1 MTDINHD
8 NTVYP
13 SSSFSGSPYL
23 YGQVYTPSPDTRLTQ
38 IKDLAVPQLVRRTN
52 GRYTIRFRF
61 KGATSPFLS
70 VSTRSTDR
78 RTATMRQREL
88 AATAK
93 AFMLDRQEVSLQEL
107 TTHLKSMAEQFLTD
121 ETNDYWNGLEVATLV
136 DEKSNLKE
144 LAATQAL
151 SLDQQ
156 KGIRLALEVL
166 TAAQQ
171 RVDTGD
177 TSGLIKLTDGGG
189 DDNNHTDESTIG
201 DSTAILNNEQGDRPA
216 VFTQVTAPCSHS
228 ERPAVESQPEVI
240 HFRPLESSRLDVNLT
255 SRRFKSL
262 ILQPSVV
269 FQELV
274 TSLLAEKVQIL
285 KSSSYKDLSSSL
297 NTVSRFLPEDMDLM
311 SRSGWLAVRDAMLA
325 SEVRPSTINK
335 LLTKAKMCLD
345 YGLMNGQLEGRNPIE
360 RMKLTKDIDS
370 KRRAFTDEELER
382 LLVRV
387 EAEYQFTRH
396 TAHTTSEAR
405 RWASLVSVITGA
417 RAAEV
422 CHLTKRDIVTLDNGL
437 VCIDI
442 NEDGEGK
449 SVKNKHSV
457 RLVPLTDGAYGFD
470 LASFLEWVYM
480 QPEDEGPLF
489 GMTPSAYSSWFNSRV
504 ITEALPD
511 AENVSLHSLRHWL
524 ATRMKERGVNLVD
537 AQGILGH
544 SSQSITYDLY
554 GKGHAV
560 GRLAEVLKTALL

>member
-23 YGQVYTPSPDTRLTQ
+23 YQQVYTSSPDTRLTQ
-38 IKDLAVPQLVRRTN
+38 TTPCSHSQINLLSVAKPQLVRRAN
-52 GRYTIRFRF
+52 GRYTIRFRL
-61 KGATSPFLS
+61 KGQTTPFLS

-78 RTATMRQREL
+78 RVATMRQREL

-93 AFMLDRQEVSLQEL
+93 AFMLDRPEVSLQEL
-107 TTHLKSMAEQFLTD
+107 TEHLRSMAEQFLTD
-121 ETNDYWNGLEVATLV
+121 ASDDYWNGLEVATLV

-177 TSGLIKLTDGGG
+177 TSGLIKLIDAGLLT
-189 DDNNHTDESTIG
+189 DNNLTDDSTIC
-201 DSTAILNNEQGDRPA
+201 DSMAILKNEQGGRPA
-216 VFTQVTAPCSHS
+216 VFTQ
-228 ERPAVESQPEVI
+228 ER
-240 HFRPLESSRLDVNLT
+240 
-255 SRRFKSL
+255 
-262 ILQPSVV
+262 QPSVV
-269 FQELV
+269 FSSLV
-274 TSLLAEKVQIL
+274 SSLLAEKVQTL

-311 SRSGWLAVRDAMLA
+311 SRSEWLAVRDAMLA

-360 RMKLTKDIDS
+360 RMKLTKDTDS

-405 RWASLVSVITGA
+405 RWASLVSVVTGA
-417 RAAEV
+417 RSAEV
-422 CHLTKRDIVTLDNGL
+422 CHLTKRDVVTLDNGL

-442 NEDGEGK
+442 NEDGDGK

-470 LASFLEWVYM
+470 LKSFLEWVDM
-480 QPEDEGPLF
+480 QPDEGPLF

-504 ITEALPD
+504 LTEALPD

-560 GRLAEVLKTALL
+560 QRLADALAVTFG

>member
-8 NTVYP
+8 NTVYS

-23 YGQVYTPSPDTRLTQ
+23 YQQVYTSSPDTRLTQ
-38 IKDLAVPQLVRRTN
+38 INLLGVAKPQLVRRAN
-52 GRYTIRFRF
+52 GRYTIRFRL
-61 KGATSPFLS
+61 KGQTTPFLS
-70 VSTRSTDR
+70 VSTRSTHR
-78 RTATMRQREL
+78 RVAKMRQREL

-93 AFMLDRQEVSLQEL
+93 AFMLDRPEVSLQEL
-107 TTHLKSMAEQFLTD
+107 TDHLRCMAEQFLTD
-121 ETNDYWNGLEVATLV
+121 ASDDYWNGLEVATLV

-177 TSGLIKLTDGGG
+177 TSGLIDIVMNNPTDY
-189 DDNNHTDESTIG
+189 STIC
-201 DSTAILNNEQGDRPA
+201 DSMAILSNEQGVSPE
-216 VFTQVTAPCSHS
+216 VFTQ
-228 ERPAVESQPEVI
+228 ERQPEVAI
-240 HFRPLESSRLDVNLT
+240 CSFS
-255 SRRFKSL
+255 
-262 ILQPSVV
+262 
-269 FQELV
+269 ELV
-274 TSLLAEKVQIL
+274 SSLLAEKVQTL

-311 SRSGWLAVRDAMLA
+311 SRSEWLAVRDAMLA

-405 RWASLVSVITGA
+405 RWATLVSVVTGA
-417 RAAEV
+417 RSAEV

-442 NEDGEGK
+442 NEDGDGK

-470 LASFLEWVYM
+470 LTSFLSWVDA
-480 QPEDEGPLF
+480 QPDDGPLF
-489 GMTPSAYSSWFNSRV
+489 GMTPSAYSNWFNSRV
-504 ITEALPD
+504 LTEALPD
-511 AENVSLHSLRHWL
+511 ADNVSLHSLRHWL

-560 GRLAEVLKTALL
+560 GRLADALAVALSTP

>member
-23 YGQVYTPSPDTRLTQ
+23 YQQVYTSSPDTRLTQ
-38 IKDLAVPQLVRRTN
+38 INLLGVACSLLAKPQLVRRAN
-52 GRYTIRFRF
+52 GRYTIRFRL
-61 KGATSPFLS
+61 KGQTIPFLS

-78 RTATMRQREL
+78 RVATMRQREL

-93 AFMLDRQEVSLQEL
+93 SFMLDRPDVSLQEL
-107 TTHLKSMAEQFLTD
+107 TEHLRSMAEQFLTD
-121 ETNDYWNGLEVATLV
+121 ASDDYWNGLEVATLV

-177 TSGLIKLTDGGG
+177 TSGLIKLIDGGVSQLT
-189 DDNNHTDESTIG
+189 DDNNHTDYSTIG
-201 DSTAILNNEQGDRPA
+201 DSTSILKNEQGDRPA
-216 VFTQVTAPCSHS
+216 VFTQEPQS
-228 ERPAVESQPEVI
+228 
-240 HFRPLESSRLDVNLT
+240 
-255 SRRFKSL
+255 
-262 ILQPSVV
+262 SVV
-269 FQELV
+269 FSSLV
-274 TSLLAEKVQIL
+274 SSLLAEKVQTL
-285 KSSSYKDLSSSL
+285 KTSSYKDLSSSL

-311 SRSGWLAVRDAMLA
+311 SRSGWLAVRDSMLA

-405 RWASLVSVITGA
+405 RWATLVSVVTGA
-417 RAAEV
+417 RSAEV

-442 NEDGEGK
+442 NEDGDGK

-457 RLVPLTDGAYGFD
+457 RLVPLTDGACGLD
-470 LASFLEWVYM
+470 LKSFLEWVDM
-480 QPEDEGPLF
+480 QPDEGPLF

-504 ITEALPD
+504 LTEALGD
-511 AENVSLHSLRHWL
+511 ATDVSLHSLRHWL
-524 ATRMKERGVNLVD
+524 ATRMKERGANLVD

>member
-23 YGQVYTPSPDTRLTQ
+23 YQQVCTSSPDTRLTQ
-38 IKDLAVPQLVRRTN
+38 INLLGVACSLLAKPQLVRRAN
-52 GRYTIRFRF
+52 GRYTIRFRL
-61 KGATSPFLS
+61 KGQTTPFLS

-78 RTATMRQREL
+78 RVATMRQREL

-93 AFMLDRQEVSLQEL
+93 AFMLDRPEVSLQEL
-107 TTHLKSMAEQFLTD
+107 TEHLRSMAEQFLTD
-121 ETNDYWNGLEVATLV
+121 ASDDYWNGLEVATLV

-177 TSGLIKLTDGGG
+177 TSGLIKLI
-189 DDNNHTDESTIG
+189 DDNNHTDYSTIG
-201 DSTAILNNEQGDRPA
+201 DSTSILNNEQGDRPA
-216 VFTQVTAPCSHS
+216 VFTQ
-228 ERPAVESQPEVI
+228 ERQS
-240 HFRPLESSRLDVNLT
+240 
-255 SRRFKSL
+255 
-262 ILQPSVV
+262 SVV
-269 FQELV
+269 FSSLV
-274 TSLLAEKVQIL
+274 SSLLAEKVQTL
-285 KSSSYKDLSSSL
+285 KTSSYKDLSSSL

-311 SRSGWLAVRDAMLA
+311 SRSGWLAVRDSMLA

-387 EAEYQFTRH
+387 ESEYQFTRH

-405 RWASLVSVITGA
+405 RWASLVSVVTGA
-417 RAAEV
+417 RSAEV

-437 VCIDI
+437 TCIDI
-442 NEDGEGK
+442 NEDGDGK

-457 RLVPLTDGAYGFD
+457 RLVPLTDGACGFD
-470 LASFLEWVYM
+470 LKSFLEWVDT
-480 QPEDEGPLF
+480 QPDEGPLF

-504 ITEALPD
+504 LTEALPD

-560 GRLAEVLKTALL
+560 GRLSVVLKTALL

>member
-1 MTDINHD
+1 
-8 NTVYP
+8 
-13 SSSFSGSPYL
+13 
-23 YGQVYTPSPDTRLTQ
+23 
-38 IKDLAVPQLVRRTN
+38 
-52 GRYTIRFRF
+52 
-61 KGATSPFLS
+61 
-70 VSTRSTDR
+70 
-78 RTATMRQREL
+78 MRQREL

-93 AFMLDRQEVSLQEL
+93 AFMLDRPEVSLQEL
-107 TTHLKSMAEQFLTD
+107 TEHLRSMAEQFLTD
-121 ETNDYWNGLEVATLV
+121 ASDDYWNGVDVATLV

-177 TSGLIKLTDGGG
+177 TSGLIKLTDGGVSQLT
-189 DDNNHTDESTIG
+189 DNNHTDYSTIG
-201 DSTAILNNEQGDRPA
+201 DSTSILKNEQGDRPA
-216 VFTQVTAPCSHS
+216 VFTQ
-228 ERPAVESQPEVI
+228 ERQS
-240 HFRPLESSRLDVNLT
+240 
-255 SRRFKSL
+255 
-262 ILQPSVV
+262 SVV
-269 FQELV
+269 FSSLAS
-274 TSLLAEKVQIL
+274 SLLAEKVQTL
-285 KSSSYKDLSSSL
+285 KTSSYKDLSSSL

-311 SRSGWLAVRDAMLA
+311 SRSEWLAVRDAMLA

-345 YGLMNGQLEGRNPIE
+345 YALMNGQLEGRNPIE
-360 RMKLTKDIDS
+360 RMKLVKYVDS
-370 KRRAFTDEELER
+370 RRRAFTDEELER

-387 EAEYQFTRH
+387 ESEYQFTRH

-405 RWASLVSVITGA
+405 RWASLVSVVTGA
-417 RAAEV
+417 RSAEV

-442 NEDGEGK
+442 NEDGDGK

-470 LASFLEWVYM
+470 LTSFLSWVDM
-480 QPEDEGPLF
+480 QPDEGPLF

-504 ITEALPD
+504 LTEALGD

>member
-1 MTDINHD
+1 
-8 NTVYP
+8 
-13 SSSFSGSPYL
+13 
-23 YGQVYTPSPDTRLTQ
+23 
-38 IKDLAVPQLVRRTN
+38 
-52 GRYTIRFRF
+52 
-61 KGATSPFLS
+61 
-70 VSTRSTDR
+70 
-78 RTATMRQREL
+78 MRQREL

-93 AFMLDRQEVSLQEL
+93 AFMLDRPEVSLQEL
-107 TTHLKSMAEQFLTD
+107 TEHLRSMAEQFLTD
-121 ETNDYWNGLEVATLV
+121 ASDDYWNGLEVATLV

-177 TSGLIKLTDGGG
+177 TSGLIDIVMNNPTDY
-189 DDNNHTDESTIG
+189 STIC
-201 DSTAILNNEQGDRPA
+201 DSMAILSNEQGVSTE
-216 VFTQVTAPCSHS
+216 VFTQ
-228 ERPAVESQPEVI
+228 ERQPEVAI
-240 HFRPLESSRLDVNLT
+240 CSFS
-255 SRRFKSL
+255 
-262 ILQPSVV
+262 
-269 FQELV
+269 ELV
-274 TSLLAEKVQIL
+274 SSLLAEKVQTL

-311 SRSGWLAVRDAMLA
+311 SRSGWLAVRDSMLA

-345 YGLMNGQLEGRNPIE
+345 YGLVNGQLEGRNPIE

-387 EAEYQFTRH
+387 ESEYQFTRH

-405 RWASLVSVITGA
+405 RWASLVSVVTGA
-417 RAAEV
+417 RSAEV

-442 NEDGEGK
+442 NEDGDGK

-457 RLVPLTDGAYGFD
+457 RLVPLTDGVCGFS
-470 LASFLEWVYM
+470 LKSFLKWVDT
-480 QPEDEGPLF
+480 QPADGPLF

-504 ITEALPD
+504 LTEALGD

>member
-1 MTDINHD
+1 
-8 NTVYP
+8 
-13 SSSFSGSPYL
+13 
-23 YGQVYTPSPDTRLTQ
+23 
-38 IKDLAVPQLVRRTN
+38 
-52 GRYTIRFRF
+52 
-61 KGATSPFLS
+61 
-70 VSTRSTDR
+70 
-78 RTATMRQREL
+78 MRQREL

-93 AFMLDRQEVSLQEL
+93 AFMLDRPEVSLQEL
-107 TTHLKSMAEQFLTD
+107 TEHLRSMAEQFLTD
-121 ETNDYWNGLEVATLV
+121 ASDDYWNGLEVATLV

-171 RVDTGD
+171 RIDTGD
-177 TSGLIKLTDGGG
+177 TSGLIKLIDGGVSQLT
-189 DDNNHTDESTIG
+189 DDNNHTDYSTIG
-201 DSTAILNNEQGDRPA
+201 DSTSILKNEQGDRPA
-216 VFTQVTAPCSHS
+216 VFTQ
-228 ERPAVESQPEVI
+228 ERQPEVTI
-240 HFRPLESSRLDVNLT
+240 AD
-255 SRRFKSL
+255 
-262 ILQPSVV
+262 QPAICS
-269 FQELV
+269 FSELV
-274 TSLLAEKVQIL
+274 SSLLAEKAQTL

-311 SRSGWLAVRDAMLA
+311 SRSEWLAVRDSMLA
-325 SEVRPSTINK
+325 AEVRPSTINK

-405 RWASLVSVITGA
+405 RWASLVSVVTGA
-417 RAAEV
+417 RSAEV

-442 NEDGEGK
+442 NEDGDGK

-457 RLVPLTDGAYGFD
+457 RLVPLTDGVCGFS
-470 LASFLEWVYM
+470 LKSFLKWVDT
-480 QPEDEGPLF
+480 QPADGPLF

-504 ITEALPD
+504 LTEALGD

-560 GRLAEVLKTALL
+560 QRLAEVLEVVLV

>member
-8 NTVYP
+8 NTVCP
-13 SSSFSGSPYL
+13 SSYFSGSPYL
-23 YGQVYTPSPDTRLTQ
+23 YEQVYTPSPDTRLTQ
-38 IKDLAVPQLVRRTN
+38 INDLAVPQIVRRAN
-52 GRYTIRFRF
+52 GRYTIRLRL
-61 KGATSPFLS
+61 KGDTKPFLS

-78 RTATMRQREL
+78 RVAVMRQREL

-93 AFMLDRQEVSLQEL
+93 AFMLDKPEVSLQAL
-107 TTHLKSMAEQFLTD
+107 TAHLRVMAEQFLTD
-121 ETNDYWNGLEVATLV
+121 ASDDYWNGVDVATLV
-136 DEKSNLKE
+136 DEKSNLRE

-177 TSGLIKLTDGGG
+177 TSGLIKLVSGGVSQLT
-189 DDNNHTDESTIG
+189 DDNPTDYSTIG
-201 DSTAILNNEQGDRPA
+201 DSTAILSNEQGVSPE
-216 VFTQVTAPCSHS
+216 VFTQ
-228 ERPAVESQPEVI
+228 ERQPEVDI
-240 HFRPLESSRLDVNLT
+240 CSFS
-255 SRRFKSL
+255 
-262 ILQPSVV
+262 
-269 FQELV
+269 ELV
-274 TSLLAEKVQIL
+274 SSLLAEKVQTL
-285 KSSSYKDLSSSL
+285 KASSYKDLSSSL
-297 NTVSRFLPEDMDLM
+297 NTVSRFLTSGMDLM
-311 SRSGWLAVRDAMLA
+311 SRSEWLAVRDAMLSA
-325 SEVRPSTINK
+325 EVRPSTINK

-360 RMKLTKDIDS
+360 RMKLTKDVDS

-405 RWASLVSVITGA
+405 RWATLVSVVTGA
-417 RAAEV
+417 RSAEV
-422 CHLTKRDIVTLDNGL
+422 CHLIKRDIVTIDKM

-442 NEDGEGK
+442 NEDGDGK

-470 LASFLEWVYM
+470 LTSFLSWVDA
-480 QPEDEGPLF
+480 QPDDGPLF

-504 ITEALPD
+504 LTEALPD
-511 AENVSLHSLRHWL
+511 ADNVSLHSLRHWL

-544 SSQSITYDLY
+544 SSQSITLRLVRE
-554 GKGHAV
+554 GTR
-560 GRLAEVLKTALL
+560 GRTSG

>member
-1 MTDINHD
+1 
-8 NTVYP
+8 
-13 SSSFSGSPYL
+13 
-23 YGQVYTPSPDTRLTQ
+23 
-38 IKDLAVPQLVRRTN
+38 
-52 GRYTIRFRF
+52 
-61 KGATSPFLS
+61 
-70 VSTRSTDR
+70 
-78 RTATMRQREL
+78 MRQREL

-93 AFMLDRQEVSLQEL
+93 VFLLDRQEVSLQEL
-107 TTHLKSMAEQFLTD
+107 TAHLKSMAEQFLTD
-121 ETNDYWNGLEVATLV
+121 ASDDYWNGLEVATLV

-177 TSGLIKLTDGGG
+177 ASGLIKLIDGGT
-189 DDNNHTDESTIG
+189 DDNNLTDDSTIG
-201 DSTAILNNEQGDRPA
+201 DSTSILKNEQGDRPA

-228 ERPAVESQPEVI
+228 ER
-240 HFRPLESSRLDVNLT
+240 
-255 SRRFKSL
+255 
-262 ILQPSVV
+262 QPSVV
-269 FQELV
+269 FSSLV
-274 TSLLAEKVQIL
+274 SSLLAEKVQNL

-297 NTVSRFLPEDMDLM
+297 NTVSRFLPEDMDMM
-311 SRSGWLAVRDAMLA
+311 SRSEWLAVRDAMLA
-325 SEVRPSTINK
+325 AEVRPSTINK

-382 LLVRV
+382 LLIRV

-396 TAHTTSEAR
+396 TAHTSSEAR

-437 VCIDI
+437 TCIDI
-442 NEDGEGK
+442 NEDGDGK

-457 RLVPLTDGAYGFD
+457 RLVPLTDGACGFD
-470 LASFLEWVYM
+470 LKSFLEWVYM
-480 QPEDEGPLF
+480 QPDEGPLF

-504 ITEALPD
+504 LTEALPD

>member
-23 YGQVYTPSPDTRLTQ
+23 YQQVYTSSPDTRLTQ
-38 IKDLAVPQLVRRTN
+38 INLLSVAKPQLVRRAN
-52 GRYTIRFRF
+52 GRYTIRFRL
-61 KGATSPFLS
+61 KGQTTPFLS

-78 RTATMRQREL
+78 RVATMRQREL

-93 AFMLDRQEVSLQEL
+93 AFMLDRPEVSLQEL
-107 TTHLKSMAEQFLTD
+107 TEHLRSMAEQFLTD
-121 ETNDYWNGLEVATLV
+121 ASDDYWNGLEVATLV

-177 TSGLIKLTDGGG
+177 TSGLIKLI
-189 DDNNHTDESTIG
+189 DDNNLTNDSTIG
-201 DSTAILNNEQGDRPA
+201 DSTSILNNEQGDRPA
-216 VFTQVTAPCSHS
+216 VFTQ
-228 ERPAVESQPEVI
+228 ERQS
-240 HFRPLESSRLDVNLT
+240 
-255 SRRFKSL
+255 
-262 ILQPSVV
+262 SVV
-269 FQELV
+269 FSSLV
-274 TSLLAEKVQIL
+274 SSLLAEKVQTL
-285 KSSSYKDLSSSL
+285 KTSSYKDLSSSL

-311 SRSGWLAVRDAMLA
+311 SRSGWLAVRDSMLA

-387 EAEYQFTRH
+387 ESEYQFTRH

-405 RWASLVSVITGA
+405 RWASLVSVVTGA
-417 RAAEV
+417 RSAEV

-442 NEDGEGK
+442 NEDGDGK

-470 LASFLEWVYM
+470 LTSFLSWVDM
-480 QPEDEGPLF
+480 QPDEGPLF

-504 ITEALPD
+504 LTEALGD
-511 AENVSLHSLRHWL
+511 SQDVSLHSLRHWL

-560 GRLAEVLKTALL
+560 GRLADVLKTALL

>member
-1 MTDINHD
+1 MTDINYD

-23 YGQVYTPSPDTRLTQ
+23 YQQVYTPSPDTRLTQ
-38 IKDLAVPQLVRRTN
+38 INLLGVAKPQLVRRAN
-52 GRYTIRFRF
+52 GRYTIRFRL
-61 KGATSPFLS
+61 KGQTTPFLS

-78 RTATMRQREL
+78 RVATMRQREL

-93 AFMLDRQEVSLQEL
+93 AFMLDRPEVSLQEL
-107 TTHLKSMAEQFLTD
+107 TEHLRSMAEQFLTD
-121 ETNDYWNGLEVATLV
+121 ASDDYWNGLEVATLV

-177 TSGLIKLTDGGG
+177 TSGLIKLIDGGVSQLT
-189 DDNNHTDESTIG
+189 DDNNHTDYSTIG
-201 DSTAILNNEQGDRPA
+201 DSTSILKNEQGDRPA
-216 VFTQVTAPCSHS
+216 VFTQ
-228 ERPAVESQPEVI
+228 ER
-240 HFRPLESSRLDVNLT
+240 
-255 SRRFKSL
+255 
-262 ILQPSVV
+262 QPSVV
-269 FQELV
+269 FSSLV
-274 TSLLAEKVQIL
+274 SSLLAEKVQTL

-311 SRSGWLAVRDAMLA
+311 SRSEWLAVRDAMLA
-325 SEVRPSTINK
+325 AEVRPSTINK

-387 EAEYQFTRH
+387 ESEYQFTRH

-405 RWASLVSVITGA
+405 RWASLVSVVTGA
-417 RAAEV
+417 RSAEV

-442 NEDGEGK
+442 NEDGDGK

-457 RLVPLTDGAYGFD
+457 RLVPLTDGVCGFS
-470 LASFLEWVYM
+470 LKSFLKWVDT
-480 QPEDEGPLF
+480 QPADGPLF

-504 ITEALPD
+504 LTEALGD

>member
-23 YGQVYTPSPDTRLTQ
+23 YGQVYTSSPDTRLTQ
-38 IKDLAVPQLVRRTN
+38 INLLSVAKPQLVRRAN
-52 GRYTIRFRF
+52 GRYTIRFRL
-61 KGATSPFLS
+61 KGQTTPFLS

-78 RTATMRQREL
+78 RVATMRQREL

-93 AFMLDRQEVSLQEL
+93 AFMLDRPEVSLQEL
-107 TTHLKSMAEQFLTD
+107 KEHLRSMAEQFLTD
-121 ETNDYWNGLEVATLV
+121 ASDDYWNGLEVATLV

-177 TSGLIKLTDGGG
+177 TSGLIDIVMNNPTDY
-189 DDNNHTDESTIG
+189 STIC
-201 DSTAILNNEQGDRPA
+201 DSMAILSNEQGVSPE
-216 VFTQVTAPCSHS
+216 VFTQ
-228 ERPAVESQPEVI
+228 ERQPEVAI
-240 HFRPLESSRLDVNLT
+240 CSFS
-255 SRRFKSL
+255 
-262 ILQPSVV
+262 
-269 FQELV
+269 ELV
-274 TSLLAEKVQIL
+274 SSLLAEKVQTL
-285 KSSSYKDLSSSL
+285 KTSSYKDLSSSL

-311 SRSGWLAVRDAMLA
+311 SRSEWLAVRDAMLA
-325 SEVRPSTINK
+325 AEVRPSTINK

-345 YGLMNGQLEGRNPIE
+345 YALMNGQLEGRNPIE
-360 RMKLTKDIDS
+360 RMKLVKDVES

-382 LLVRV
+382 LLGRV

-396 TAHTTSEAR
+396 TAQTSSEAR

-457 RLVPLTDGAYGFD
+457 RLVPLTDGVHGFD
-470 LASFLEWVYM
+470 LASFLSWVDT
-480 QPEDEGPLF
+480 QPDEGPLF

-504 ITEALPD
+504 MTEALGD

>member
-23 YGQVYTPSPDTRLTQ
+23 YGQVYTPSSDTRLTQ
-38 IKDLAVPQLVRRTN
+38 INLLGVAKPQLVRRAN
-52 GRYTIRFRF
+52 GRYTIRFRL
-61 KGATSPFLS
+61 KGQTTPFLS

-78 RTATMRQREL
+78 RVATMRQREL

-93 AFMLDRQEVSLQEL
+93 AFMLDRPEVSLQEL
-107 TTHLKSMAEQFLTD
+107 TEHLRSMAEQFLTD
-121 ETNDYWNGLEVATLV
+121 ASDDYWNGLEVATLV

-177 TSGLIKLTDGGG
+177 TSSLIKLI
-189 DDNNHTDESTIG
+189 DDNNHTDYSTIS
-201 DSTAILNNEQGDRPA
+201 DSTSILKNEQGDRPA
-216 VFTQVTAPCSHS
+216 VLTQ
-228 ERPAVESQPEVI
+228 ER
-240 HFRPLESSRLDVNLT
+240 
-255 SRRFKSL
+255 
-262 ILQPSVV
+262 QPSVV
-269 FQELV
+269 FSSLV
-274 TSLLAEKVQIL
+274 SSLLAEKVQTL

-297 NTVSRFLPEDMDLM
+297 NTVSRFLTTGMDLM
-311 SRSGWLAVRDAMLA
+311 SRSEWLAVRDAMLA
-325 SEVRPSTINK
+325 AEVRPSTINK

-405 RWASLVSVITGA
+405 RWASLVSVVTGA
-417 RAAEV
+417 RSAEV
-422 CHLTKRDIVTLDNGL
+422 CHLTKRDVVTLDNGL

-442 NEDGEGK
+442 NEDGDGK

-457 RLVPLTDGAYGFD
+457 RLVPLTDGVHGFD
-470 LASFLEWVYM
+470 LKSFLEWVDM
-480 QPEDEGPLF
+480 QPDEGPLF

-504 ITEALPD
+504 LTEALPD

-560 GRLAEVLKTALL
+560 QRLADALAVTFG

>member
-1 MTDINHD
+1 
-8 NTVYP
+8 
-13 SSSFSGSPYL
+13 
-23 YGQVYTPSPDTRLTQ
+23 
-38 IKDLAVPQLVRRTN
+38 
-52 GRYTIRFRF
+52 
-61 KGATSPFLS
+61 
-70 VSTRSTDR
+70 
-78 RTATMRQREL
+78 MRQREL

-93 AFMLDRQEVSLQEL
+93 AFMLDRPEVSLQEL
-107 TTHLKSMAEQFLTD
+107 TEHLRSMAEQFLTD
-121 ETNDYWNGLEVATLV
+121 ASDDYWNGLEVATLV

-177 TSGLIKLTDGGG
+177 TSGLIDIVMNNPTDY
-189 DDNNHTDESTIG
+189 STIC
-201 DSTAILNNEQGDRPA
+201 DSMAILSNEQGVSTE
-216 VFTQVTAPCSHS
+216 VFTQ
-228 ERPAVESQPEVI
+228 ERQPEVAI
-240 HFRPLESSRLDVNLT
+240 CSFS
-255 SRRFKSL
+255 
-262 ILQPSVV
+262 
-269 FQELV
+269 ELV
-274 TSLLAEKVQIL
+274 SSLLAEKVQTL

-297 NTVSRFLPEDMDLM
+297 NTVSRFLPEDMDLT
-311 SRSGWLAVRDAMLA
+311 SRSEWLAVRDAMLA

-360 RMKLTKDIDS
+360 RMKLTKDTDS

-387 EAEYQFTRH
+387 ESEYQFTRH

-405 RWASLVSVITGA
+405 RWASLVSVVTGA
-417 RAAEV
+417 RSAEV

-442 NEDGEGK
+442 NEDGDGK

-457 RLVPLTDGAYGFD
+457 RLVPLTDGTYGFD
-470 LASFLEWVYM
+470 LTSFLSWVDA
-480 QPEDEGPLF
+480 QPDDGPLF

-504 ITEALPD
+504 LTEALPD

-560 GRLAEVLKTALL
+560 QRLADALAVTFG

>member
-13 SSSFSGSPYL
+13 SSSFFGSPYL

-38 IKDLAVPQLVRRTN
+38 INLLGVAKPQLVRRAN
-52 GRYTIRFRF
+52 GRYTIRFRL
-61 KGATSPFLS
+61 KGQTTPFLS

-78 RTATMRQREL
+78 RVATMRQREL

-93 AFMLDRQEVSLQEL
+93 AFMLDRPEVSLQEL
-107 TTHLKSMAEQFLTD
+107 TEHLRSMAEQFLTD
-121 ETNDYWNGLEVATLV
+121 ASDDYWNGLEVATLV

-177 TSGLIKLTDGGG
+177 TSGLIKLI
-189 DDNNHTDESTIG
+189 DDNNHTDYSTIG
-201 DSTAILNNEQGDRPA
+201 DSTSILKNEQGDRPV
-216 VFTQVTAPCSHS
+216 VFTQ
-228 ERPAVESQPEVI
+228 ERQPEVTI
-240 HFRPLESSRLDVNLT
+240 CSFS
-255 SRRFKSL
+255 
-262 ILQPSVV
+262 
-269 FQELV
+269 ELV
-274 TSLLAEKVQIL
+274 SSLLAEKVQTL

-311 SRSGWLAVRDAMLA
+311 SRSEWLAVRDAMLA

-360 RMKLTKDIDS
+360 RMKLTKDVDS

-405 RWASLVSVITGA
+405 RWATLVSVVTGA
-417 RAAEV
+417 RSAEV
-422 CHLTKRDIVTLDNGL
+422 CHLIKRDIVTIDKM

-442 NEDGEGK
+442 NEDGDGK

-470 LASFLEWVYM
+470 LTSFLSWVDA
-480 QPEDEGPLF
+480 QPDDGPLF

-504 ITEALPD
+504 LTEALPD
-511 AENVSLHSLRHWL
+511 ADNVSLHSLRHWL

-554 GKGHAV
+554 GKGNAV
-560 GRLAEVLKTALL
+560 GRLADALNLALVGM

>member
-8 NTVYP
+8 NTVCP

-23 YGQVYTPSPDTRLTQ
+23 YQQVYTSSPDTRLTQ
-38 IKDLAVPQLVRRTN
+38 IKDLAVPQLVRRAN
-52 GRYTIRFRF
+52 GRYTIRFRL
-61 KGATSPFLS
+61 KGQTTPFLS

-78 RTATMRQREL
+78 RVATMRQREL

-93 AFMLDRQEVSLQEL
+93 AFMLDRPEVSLQEL
-107 TTHLKSMAEQFLTD
+107 TAHLRSMAEQFLTD
-121 ETNDYWNGLEVATLV
+121 ASDDYWNGLEVATLV

-151 SLDQQ
+151 SLEQQ

-177 TSGLIKLTDGGG
+177 TSGLIKLIDGGVSQLT
-189 DDNNHTDESTIG
+189 DDDNHTDYSTIG
-201 DSTAILNNEQGDRPA
+201 DSTAILKNEQGDRPA
-216 VFTQVTAPCSHS
+216 VLTQ
-228 ERPAVESQPEVI
+228 ER
-240 HFRPLESSRLDVNLT
+240 
-255 SRRFKSL
+255 
-262 ILQPSVV
+262 QPSVV
-269 FQELV
+269 FSSLV
-274 TSLLAEKVQIL
+274 SSLLAEKVQTL

-297 NTVSRFLPEDMDLM
+297 NTVSRFLTTGMDLM
-311 SRSGWLAVRDAMLA
+311 SRSEWLAVRDAMLA
-325 SEVRPSTINK
+325 AEVRPSTINK

-405 RWASLVSVITGA
+405 RWASLVSVVTGA
-417 RAAEV
+417 RSAEV
-422 CHLTKRDIVTLDNGL
+422 CHLTKRDVVTLDNGL

-442 NEDGEGK
+442 NEDGDGK

-457 RLVPLTDGAYGFD
+457 RLVPLTDGVHGFD
-470 LASFLEWVYM
+470 LKSFLEWVDM
-480 QPEDEGPLF
+480 QPDEGPLF

-504 ITEALPD
+504 LTEALPD

-560 GRLAEVLKTALL
+560 QRLADALAVTFG

>member
-23 YGQVYTPSPDTRLTQ
+23 YQQVYTSSPDTRLTQ
-38 IKDLAVPQLVRRTN
+38 INLLGVACSLLAKPQLVRRAN
-52 GRYTIRFRF
+52 GRYTIRFRL
-61 KGATSPFLS
+61 KGQTIPFLS

-78 RTATMRQREL
+78 RVATMRQREL

-93 AFMLDRQEVSLQEL
+93 SFMLDRPDVSLQEL
-107 TTHLKSMAEQFLTD
+107 TEHLRSMAEQFLTD
-121 ETNDYWNGLEVATLV
+121 ASDDYWNGLEVATLV

-177 TSGLIKLTDGGG
+177 TSGLIKLI
-189 DDNNHTDESTIG
+189 DDNNHTDYSTIG
-201 DSTAILNNEQGDRPA
+201 DSTSILKNEQGDRPA
-216 VFTQVTAPCSHS
+216 VFTQEP
-228 ERPAVESQPEVI
+228 QPEVTI
-240 HFRPLESSRLDVNLT
+240 AD
-255 SRRFKSL
+255 
-262 ILQPSVV
+262 QPAICS
-269 FQELV
+269 FSELV
-274 TSLLAEKVQIL
+274 SSLLAEKVQTL

-311 SRSGWLAVRDAMLA
+311 SRSEWLAVRDSMLA
-325 SEVRPSTINK
+325 AEVRPSTINK

-387 EAEYQFTRH
+387 ESEYQFTRH

-405 RWASLVSVITGA
+405 RWASLVSVVTGA
-417 RAAEV
+417 RSAEV

-437 VCIDI
+437 TCIDI
-442 NEDGEGK
+442 NEDGDGK

-457 RLVPLTDGAYGFD
+457 RLVPLTDGACGLD
-470 LASFLEWVYM
+470 LKSFLEWVDM
-480 QPEDEGPLF
+480 QPYEGPLF

-504 ITEALPD
+504 LTEALPD
-511 AENVSLHSLRHWL
+511 AMDVSLHSLRHWL

>member
-1 MTDINHD
+1 
-8 NTVYP
+8 
-13 SSSFSGSPYL
+13 
-23 YGQVYTPSPDTRLTQ
+23 
-38 IKDLAVPQLVRRTN
+38 
-52 GRYTIRFRF
+52 
-61 KGATSPFLS
+61 
-70 VSTRSTDR
+70 
-78 RTATMRQREL
+78 MRQREL

-93 AFMLDRQEVSLQEL
+93 AFMLDRPEVSLQEL
-107 TTHLKSMAEQFLTD
+107 TEHLRSMAEQFLTD
-121 ETNDYWNGLEVATLV
+121 ASDDYWNGLEVATLV

-177 TSGLIKLTDGGG
+177 TSSLIKLIDGGVSQLT
-189 DDNNHTDESTIG
+189 DDNNSRDSGTSNHTDYSTIG
-201 DSTAILNNEQGDRPA
+201 DSRAILKNEQGDRPA
-216 VFTQVTAPCSHS
+216 VFTQEP
-228 ERPAVESQPEVI
+228 QPEVTI
-240 HFRPLESSRLDVNLT
+240 AD
-255 SRRFKSL
+255 
-262 ILQPSVV
+262 QPAICS
-269 FQELV
+269 FSELV
-274 TSLLAEKVQIL
+274 SSLLAEKVQTL

-311 SRSGWLAVRDAMLA
+311 SRSEWLAVRDSMLA
-325 SEVRPSTINK
+325 AEVRPSTINK

-345 YGLMNGQLEGRNPIE
+345 YALMNGQLEGRNPIE
-360 RMKLTKDIDS
+360 RMKLVKDVAS

-382 LLVRV
+382 LLGRV

-396 TAHTTSEAR
+396 TAQTSSEAR

-437 VCIDI
+437 TCIDI
-442 NEDGEGK
+442 NEDGDGK

-470 LASFLEWVYM
+470 LASFLSWVDT
-480 QPEDEGPLF
+480 QPDEGPLF

-504 ITEALPD
+504 MTEALGD

-524 ATRMKERGVNLVD
+524 ATRMKEHGVNLVD

-560 GRLAEVLKTALL
+560 GRLADVLKTALL

>member
-13 SSSFSGSPYL
+13 YSSFSGSPYL

-38 IKDLAVPQLVRRTN
+38 IKDLAVPQLVRRAN
-52 GRYTIRFRF
+52 GRYTIRLRL
-61 KGATSPFLS
+61 KGDTKPFLS

-78 RTATMRQREL
+78 RVAVMRQREL

-93 AFMLDRQEVSLQEL
+93 AFMLDEPEVSLQAL
-107 TTHLKSMAEQFLTD
+107 TAHLRVMAEQFLTD
-121 ETNDYWNGLEVATLV
+121 ASDDYWNGVDVATLV
-136 DEKSNLKE
+136 DEKSNLRE

-177 TSGLIKLTDGGG
+177 TSGLIKLI
-189 DDNNHTDESTIG
+189 DDNNHTDYSTIG
-201 DSTAILNNEQGDRPA
+201 DSTSILKNEQGDRPA
-216 VFTQVTAPCSHS
+216 VFTQEP
-228 ERPAVESQPEVI
+228 QPEVTI
-240 HFRPLESSRLDVNLT
+240 AD
-255 SRRFKSL
+255 
-262 ILQPSVV
+262 QPAICS
-269 FQELV
+269 FSELV
-274 TSLLAEKVQIL
+274 SSLLAEKVQTL

-311 SRSGWLAVRDAMLA
+311 SRSEWLAVRDAMLA

-405 RWASLVSVITGA
+405 RWASLVSVVTGA
-417 RAAEV
+417 RSAEV

-442 NEDGEGK
+442 NEDGDGK

-457 RLVPLTDGAYGFD
+457 RLVPLTDGACGLD
-470 LASFLEWVYM
+470 LKSFLEWVDM
-480 QPEDEGPLF
+480 QPDEGPLF

-504 ITEALPD
+504 LTEALGD
-511 AENVSLHSLRHWL
+511 SQDVSLHSLRHWL

-560 GRLAEVLKTALL
+560 QRLAEVLKTALL

>member
-8 NTVYP
+8 NTVCP

-23 YGQVYTPSPDTRLTQ
+23 YQQVCTSSPDTRLTQ
-38 IKDLAVPQLVRRTN
+38 INLLGVACSLLAKPQLVRRAN
-52 GRYTIRFRF
+52 GRYTIRFRL
-61 KGATSPFLS
+61 KGQTIPFLS

-78 RTATMRQREL
+78 RVATMRQREL

-93 AFMLDRQEVSLQEL
+93 SFMLDRPDVSLQEL
-107 TTHLKSMAEQFLTD
+107 TEHLRSMAEQFLTD
-121 ETNDYWNGLEVATLV
+121 ASDDYWNGLEVATLV

-177 TSGLIKLTDGGG
+177 ASGLIDIVMNNPTDY
-189 DDNNHTDESTIG
+189 STIC
-201 DSTAILNNEQGDRPA
+201 DSMAILSNEQGVSPE
-216 VFTQVTAPCSHS
+216 VFTQ
-228 ERPAVESQPEVI
+228 ERQPEVAI
-240 HFRPLESSRLDVNLT
+240 CSFS
-255 SRRFKSL
+255 
-262 ILQPSVV
+262 
-269 FQELV
+269 ELV
-274 TSLLAEKVQIL
+274 SSLLAEKVQTL

-311 SRSGWLAVRDAMLA
+311 SRSEWLAVRDAMLA

-387 EAEYQFTRH
+387 ESEYQFTRH

-405 RWASLVSVITGA
+405 RWASLVSVVTGA
-417 RAAEV
+417 RSAEV

-442 NEDGEGK
+442 NEDGDGK

-470 LASFLEWVYM
+470 LASFLEWVDM
-480 QPEDEGPLF
+480 QPYEGPLF

-504 ITEALPD
+504 MTEALGD

-537 AQGILGH
+537 AQGIVGH

>member
-8 NTVYP
+8 NTVYQ

-23 YGQVYTPSPDTRLTQ
+23 YQQVYTSSPDTRLTQ
-38 IKDLAVPQLVRRTN
+38 INLLSVAKPQLVRRAN
-52 GRYTIRFRF
+52 GRYTIRFRL
-61 KGATSPFLS
+61 KGQTIPFLS

-78 RTATMRQREL
+78 RVATMRQREL

-93 AFMLDRQEVSLQEL
+93 SFMLDRPDVSLQEL
-107 TTHLKSMAEQFLTD
+107 TEHLRSMAEQFLTD
-121 ETNDYWNGLEVATLV
+121 ASDDYWNGLEVATLV

-177 TSGLIKLTDGGG
+177 TSGLIKLI
-189 DDNNHTDESTIG
+189 DDNNHTDYSTIG
-201 DSTAILNNEQGDRPA
+201 DSTSILKNEQGDRPA
-216 VFTQVTAPCSHS
+216 VFTQ
-228 ERPAVESQPEVI
+228 ER
-240 HFRPLESSRLDVNLT
+240 
-255 SRRFKSL
+255 
-262 ILQPSVV
+262 QPSVV
-269 FQELV
+269 FSSLV
-274 TSLLAEKVQIL
+274 SSLLAEKVQTL

-311 SRSGWLAVRDAMLA
+311 SRSEWLAVRDSMLA
-325 SEVRPSTINK
+325 AEVRPSTINK

-405 RWASLVSVITGA
+405 RWASLVSVVTGA
-417 RAAEV
+417 RSAEV

-442 NEDGEGK
+442 NEDGDGK

-457 RLVPLTDGAYGFD
+457 RLVPLTDGVCGFS
-470 LASFLEWVYM
+470 LKSFLKWVDT
-480 QPEDEGPLF
+480 QPADGPLF

-504 ITEALPD
+504 LTEALGD

-560 GRLAEVLKTALL
+560 GRLADVLKTALL

>member
-23 YGQVYTPSPDTRLTQ
+23 YQQVYTSSPDTRLTQ
-38 IKDLAVPQLVRRTN
+38 INLLSVAKPQLVRRAN
-52 GRYTIRFRF
+52 GRYTIRFRL
-61 KGATSPFLS
+61 KGQTTPFLS

-78 RTATMRQREL
+78 RVATMRQREL

-93 AFMLDRQEVSLQEL
+93 AFMLDRPEVSLQEL
-107 TTHLKSMAEQFLTD
+107 TEHLRSMAEQFLTD
-121 ETNDYWNGLEVATLV
+121 ASDDYWNGLEVATLV

-177 TSGLIKLTDGGG
+177 TSSLIKLIDGGVSQLT
-189 DDNNHTDESTIG
+189 DDNNHTDYSTIS
-201 DSTAILNNEQGDRPA
+201 DSTSILKNEQGDRPA
-216 VFTQVTAPCSHS
+216 VLTQ
-228 ERPAVESQPEVI
+228 ER
-240 HFRPLESSRLDVNLT
+240 
-255 SRRFKSL
+255 
-262 ILQPSVV
+262 QPSVV
-269 FQELV
+269 FSSLV
-274 TSLLAEKVQIL
+274 SSLLAEKVQTL

-297 NTVSRFLPEDMDLM
+297 NTVSRFLTTGMDLM
-311 SRSGWLAVRDAMLA
+311 SRSEWLAVRDAMLA
-325 SEVRPSTINK
+325 AEVRPSTINK

-360 RMKLTKDIDS
+360 RMKLTKDTDS

-387 EAEYQFTRH
+387 ESEYQFTRH

-405 RWASLVSVITGA
+405 RWASLVSVVTGA
-417 RAAEV
+417 RSAEV

-442 NEDGEGK
+442 NEDGDGK

-457 RLVPLTDGAYGFD
+457 RLVPLTDGACGLD
-470 LASFLEWVYM
+470 LKSFLEWVDM
-480 QPEDEGPLF
+480 QPDEGPLF

-504 ITEALPD
+504 LTEALPD

-560 GRLAEVLKTALL
+560 QRLADALAVTFG

>member
-23 YGQVYTPSPDTRLTQ
+23 YQQVCTSSPDTRLTQ
-38 IKDLAVPQLVRRTN
+38 IKDLAVPQLVRRAN
-52 GRYTIRFRF
+52 GRYTIRFRL
-61 KGATSPFLS
+61 KGQTIPFLS

-78 RTATMRQREL
+78 RVATMRQREL

-93 AFMLDRQEVSLQEL
+93 AFMLDRPEVSLQEL
-107 TTHLKSMAEQFLTD
+107 TEHLRSMAEQFLTD
-121 ETNDYWNGLEVATLV
+121 ASDDYWNGLEVATLV

-177 TSGLIKLTDGGG
+177 ASGLIKLI
-189 DDNNHTDESTIG
+189 DDNNHTDYSTIG
-201 DSTAILNNEQGDRPA
+201 DSTSILKNEQGDRPA
-216 VFTQVTAPCSHS
+216 VFTQ
-228 ERPAVESQPEVI
+228 ERQS
-240 HFRPLESSRLDVNLT
+240 
-255 SRRFKSL
+255 
-262 ILQPSVV
+262 SVV
-269 FQELV
+269 FSSLV
-274 TSLLAEKVQIL
+274 SSLLAEKVQTL

-311 SRSGWLAVRDAMLA
+311 SRSEWLAVRDAMLA

-387 EAEYQFTRH
+387 ESEYQFTRH

-405 RWASLVSVITGA
+405 RWASLVSVVTGA
-417 RAAEV
+417 RSAEV

-442 NEDGEGK
+442 NEDGDGK

-457 RLVPLTDGAYGFD
+457 RLVPLTDDAYGFD
-470 LASFLEWVYM
+470 LASFLSWVDT
-480 QPEDEGPLF
+480 QPDEGPLF

-504 ITEALPD
+504 MTEALGD

>member
-1 MTDINHD
+1 MTDINYD

-23 YGQVYTPSPDTRLTQ
+23 YGQVYTSSPDTRLTQ
-38 IKDLAVPQLVRRTN
+38 ISLLSVAKPQLVRRAN
-52 GRYTIRFRF
+52 GRYTIRFRL
-61 KGATSPFLS
+61 KGQTTPFLS

-78 RTATMRQREL
+78 RVATMRQREL

-93 AFMLDRQEVSLQEL
+93 AFMLDRPEVSLQEL
-107 TTHLKSMAEQFLTD
+107 TEHLRSMAEQFLTD
-121 ETNDYWNGLEVATLV
+121 ASDDYWNGLEVATLV

-177 TSGLIKLTDGGG
+177 TSGLIKLTDGGVSQLT
-189 DDNNHTDESTIG
+189 DNNLTDDSTIG
-201 DSTAILNNEQGDRPA
+201 DSTSILNNEQGDRPA
-216 VFTQVTAPCSHS
+216 VFTQ
-228 ERPAVESQPEVI
+228 ERQS
-240 HFRPLESSRLDVNLT
+240 
-255 SRRFKSL
+255 
-262 ILQPSVV
+262 SVV
-269 FQELV
+269 FSSLV
-274 TSLLAEKVQIL
+274 SSLLAEKVQTL

-311 SRSGWLAVRDAMLA
+311 SRSEWLAVRDAMLA

-396 TAHTTSEAR
+396 TAQTSSEAR

-470 LASFLEWVYM
+470 LASFLSWVDT
-480 QPEDEGPLF
+480 QPDEGPLF

-504 ITEALPD
+504 MTEALGD

-524 ATRMKERGVNLVD
+524 ATRMKKRGVNLVD

>member
-8 NTVYP
+8 NTVCP

-23 YGQVYTPSPDTRLTQ
+23 YQQVYTSSPDTRLTQ
-38 IKDLAVPQLVRRTN
+38 INLLSVAKPQLVRRAN
-52 GRYTIRFRF
+52 GRYTIRFRL
-61 KGATSPFLS
+61 KGQTIPFLS

-78 RTATMRQREL
+78 RVATMRQREL

-93 AFMLDRQEVSLQEL
+93 SFMLDRPDVSLQEL
-107 TTHLKSMAEQFLTD
+107 TDHLRSMAEQFLTD
-121 ETNDYWNGLEVATLV
+121 ASDDYWNGLEVATLV

-177 TSGLIKLTDGGG
+177 ASGLIKLI
-189 DDNNHTDESTIG
+189 DDNNHTDYSTIG
-201 DSTAILNNEQGDRPA
+201 DSTSILKNEQGDRPA
-216 VFTQVTAPCSHS
+216 VFTQ
-228 ERPAVESQPEVI
+228 ER
-240 HFRPLESSRLDVNLT
+240 
-255 SRRFKSL
+255 
-262 ILQPSVV
+262 QPSVV
-269 FQELV
+269 FSSLV
-274 TSLLAEKVQIL
+274 SSLLAEKVQTL

-311 SRSGWLAVRDAMLA
+311 SRSEWLAVRDSMLA
-325 SEVRPSTINK
+325 AEVRPSTINK

-360 RMKLTKDIDS
+360 RMKLTKDTDS

-387 EAEYQFTRH
+387 ESEYQFTRH

-405 RWASLVSVITGA
+405 RWASLVSVVTGA
-417 RAAEV
+417 RSAEV
-422 CHLTKRDIVTLDNGL
+422 CHLTKRDVVTLDNGL

-442 NEDGEGK
+442 NEDGDGK

-457 RLVPLTDGAYGFD
+457 RLVPLTDGACGLD
-470 LASFLEWVYM
+470 LKSFLEWVDM
-480 QPEDEGPLF
+480 QPDEGPLF

-504 ITEALPD
+504 LTEALPD

>member
-8 NTVYP
+8 NTVCP

-23 YGQVYTPSPDTRLTQ
+23 YQQVCTSSPDTRLTQ
-38 IKDLAVPQLVRRTN
+38 IKDLAVPQLVRRAN
-52 GRYTIRFRF
+52 GRYTIRFRL
-61 KGATSPFLS
+61 KGQTIPFLS

-78 RTATMRQREL
+78 RVATMRQREL

-93 AFMLDRQEVSLQEL
+93 SFMLDRPDVSLQEL
-107 TTHLKSMAEQFLTD
+107 TDHLRSMAEQFLTD
-121 ETNDYWNGLEVATLV
+121 ASDDYWNGLEVATLV

-171 RVDTGD
+171 RVDSGD
-177 TSGLIKLTDGGG
+177 TSGLIKLI
-189 DDNNHTDESTIG
+189 DDDNHTDYSTIG
-201 DSTAILNNEQGDRPA
+201 DSTSILKNEQGDRPA
-216 VFTQVTAPCSHS
+216 VFTQ
-228 ERPAVESQPEVI
+228 ERQPEVTI
-240 HFRPLESSRLDVNLT
+240 AD
-255 SRRFKSL
+255 
-262 ILQPSVV
+262 QPAICS
-269 FQELV
+269 FSELV
-274 TSLLAEKVQIL
+274 SSLLAEKVQTL

-311 SRSGWLAVRDAMLA
+311 SRSEWLAVRDSMLA
-325 SEVRPSTINK
+325 AEVRPSTINK

-370 KRRAFTDEELER
+370 RRRAFTDEELER

-387 EAEYQFTRH
+387 ESEYQFTRH

-405 RWASLVSVITGA
+405 RWASLVSVVTGA
-417 RAAEV
+417 RSAEV

-442 NEDGEGK
+442 NEDGDGK

-470 LASFLEWVYM
+470 LKSFLEWVDM
-480 QPEDEGPLF
+480 QPDEGPLF

-504 ITEALPD
+504 LTEALPD

-560 GRLAEVLKTALL
+560 QRLADALAVTFG

>member
-38 IKDLAVPQLVRRTN
+38 INLLGVAKPQLVRRAN
-52 GRYTIRFRF
+52 GRYTIRFRL
-61 KGATSPFLS
+61 KGQTTPFLS
-70 VSTRSTDR
+70 VSTHSTDR
-78 RTATMRQREL
+78 RVATMRQREL

-93 AFMLDRQEVSLQEL
+93 AFMLDRPEVSLQEL
-107 TTHLKSMAEQFLTD
+107 TEHLRSMAEQFLTD
-121 ETNDYWNGLEVATLV
+121 ASDDYWNGLEVATLV

-177 TSGLIKLTDGGG
+177 TSGLIKLI
-189 DDNNHTDESTIG
+189 DDNNHTDYSTIG
-201 DSTAILNNEQGDRPA
+201 DSTSILKNEQGDRPV
-216 VFTQVTAPCSHS
+216 VFTQ
-228 ERPAVESQPEVI
+228 ERQPEVTI
-240 HFRPLESSRLDVNLT
+240 CSFS
-255 SRRFKSL
+255 
-262 ILQPSVV
+262 
-269 FQELV
+269 ELV
-274 TSLLAEKVQIL
+274 SSLLAEKVQTL

-311 SRSGWLAVRDAMLA
+311 SRSEWLAVRDAMLA

-360 RMKLTKDIDS
+360 RMKLTKDVDS

-405 RWASLVSVITGA
+405 RWATLVSVVTGA
-417 RAAEV
+417 RSAEV
-422 CHLTKRDIVTLDNGL
+422 CHLIKRDIVTIDKM

-442 NEDGEGK
+442 NEDGDGK

-470 LASFLEWVYM
+470 LTSFLSWVDA
-480 QPEDEGPLF
+480 QPDDGPLF

-504 ITEALPD
+504 LTEALPD
-511 AENVSLHSLRHWL
+511 ADNVSLHSLRHWL

-560 GRLAEVLKTALL
+560 GRLADALNLALVGM

>member
-23 YGQVYTPSPDTRLTQ
+23 YQQVYTSSPDTRLTQ
-38 IKDLAVPQLVRRTN
+38 INLLSVAKPQLVRRAN
-52 GRYTIRFRF
+52 GRYTIRFRL
-61 KGATSPFLS
+61 KGQTTPFLS

-78 RTATMRQREL
+78 RVATMRQREL

-93 AFMLDRQEVSLQEL
+93 AFMLDRPEVSLQEL
-107 TTHLKSMAEQFLTD
+107 TAHLRSMAEQFLTD
-121 ETNDYWNGLEVATLV
+121 ASDDYWNGLEVATLV

-177 TSGLIKLTDGGG
+177 TSGLIKLIDGGVSQLT
-189 DDNNHTDESTIG
+189 DDNNLTDDSTIG
-201 DSTAILNNEQGDRPA
+201 DSTSMLNNEQGDRPA
-216 VFTQVTAPCSHS
+216 VFTQ
-228 ERPAVESQPEVI
+228 ERQPEVTI
-240 HFRPLESSRLDVNLT
+240 AD
-255 SRRFKSL
+255 
-262 ILQPSVV
+262 QPAICS
-269 FQELV
+269 FSELV
-274 TSLLAEKVQIL
+274 SSLLAEKVQTL
-285 KSSSYKDLSSSL
+285 KTSSYKDLSSSL

-311 SRSGWLAVRDAMLA
+311 SRSGWLAVRDSMLA

-387 EAEYQFTRH
+387 ESEYQFTRH

-470 LASFLEWVYM
+470 LASFLSWVDT
-480 QPEDEGPLF
+480 QPDEGPLF

-504 ITEALPD
+504 MTEALGD

>member
-38 IKDLAVPQLVRRTN
+38 INLLGVAKPQLVRRAN
-52 GRYTIRFRF
+52 GRYTIRFRL
-61 KGATSPFLS
+61 KGQTTPFLS

-78 RTATMRQREL
+78 RVATMRQREL

-93 AFMLDRQEVSLQEL
+93 AFMLDRPEVSLQEL
-107 TTHLKSMAEQFLTD
+107 TEHLRSMAEQFLTD
-121 ETNDYWNGLEVATLV
+121 ASDDYWNGLEVATLV

-177 TSGLIKLTDGGG
+177 TSGLIKLI
-189 DDNNHTDESTIG
+189 DDNNHTDYSTIG
-201 DSTAILNNEQGDRPA
+201 DSTSILKNEQGDRPV
-216 VFTQVTAPCSHS
+216 VFTQ
-228 ERPAVESQPEVI
+228 ERQPEVTI
-240 HFRPLESSRLDVNLT
+240 CSFS
-255 SRRFKSL
+255 
-262 ILQPSVV
+262 
-269 FQELV
+269 ELV
-274 TSLLAEKVQIL
+274 SSLLAEKVQTL

-311 SRSGWLAVRDAMLA
+311 SRSEWLAVRDSMLA
-325 SEVRPSTINK
+325 AEVRPSTINK

-387 EAEYQFTRH
+387 ESEYQFTRH

-405 RWASLVSVITGA
+405 RWASLVSVVTGA
-417 RAAEV
+417 RSAEV

-437 VCIDI
+437 TCIDI
-442 NEDGEGK
+442 NEDGDGK

-457 RLVPLTDGAYGFD
+457 RLVPLTDGACGLD
-470 LASFLEWVYM
+470 LKSFLEWVDM
-480 QPEDEGPLF
+480 QPYEGPLF

-504 ITEALPD
+504 LTEALPD
-511 AENVSLHSLRHWL
+511 AMDVSLHSLRHWL

>member
-1 MTDINHD
+1 
-8 NTVYP
+8 
-13 SSSFSGSPYL
+13 
-23 YGQVYTPSPDTRLTQ
+23 
-38 IKDLAVPQLVRRTN
+38 
-52 GRYTIRFRF
+52 
-61 KGATSPFLS
+61 
-70 VSTRSTDR
+70 
-78 RTATMRQREL
+78 MRQREL

-93 AFMLDRQEVSLQEL
+93 AFMLDRPEVSLQEL
-107 TTHLKSMAEQFLTD
+107 TEHLRSMAEQFLTD
-121 ETNDYWNGLEVATLV
+121 ASDDYWNGLEVATLV

-177 TSGLIKLTDGGG
+177 TSGLIKLI
-189 DDNNHTDESTIG
+189 DDNNHTDYSTIG
-201 DSTAILNNEQGDRPA
+201 DSTSILKNEQGDRPV
-216 VFTQVTAPCSHS
+216 VFTQ
-228 ERPAVESQPEVI
+228 ERQPEVTI
-240 HFRPLESSRLDVNLT
+240 CSFS
-255 SRRFKSL
+255 
-262 ILQPSVV
+262 
-269 FQELV
+269 ELV
-274 TSLLAEKVQIL
+274 SSLLAEKVQTL

-311 SRSGWLAVRDAMLA
+311 SRSEWLAVRDAMLA

-405 RWASLVSVITGA
+405 RWATLVSVVTGA
-417 RAAEV
+417 RSAEV
-422 CHLTKRDIVTLDNGL
+422 CHLTKRDIVTLDKM

-442 NEDGEGK
+442 NEDGDGK

-470 LASFLEWVYM
+470 LTSFLSWVDA
-480 QPEDEGPLF
+480 QPDDGPLF

-504 ITEALPD
+504 LTEALPD
-511 AENVSLHSLRHWL
+511 ADNVSLHSLRHWL

-560 GRLAEVLKTALL
+560 GRLADALNLALVGM

>member
-8 NTVYP
+8 NTVYT

-23 YGQVYTPSPDTRLTQ
+23 YQQVYTSSPDTRLTQ
-38 IKDLAVPQLVRRTN
+38 INLLGVACSLLAKPQLVRRAN
-52 GRYTIRFRF
+52 GRYTIRFRL
-61 KGATSPFLS
+61 KGQTIPFLS

-78 RTATMRQREL
+78 RVATMRQREL

-93 AFMLDRQEVSLQEL
+93 SFMLDRPDVSLQEL
-107 TTHLKSMAEQFLTD
+107 TEHLRSMAEQFLTD
-121 ETNDYWNGLEVATLV
+121 ASDDYWNGLEVATLV

-177 TSGLIKLTDGGG
+177 TSGLIKLI
-189 DDNNHTDESTIG
+189 DDNNHTDYSTIG
-201 DSTAILNNEQGDRPA
+201 DSTSILKNEQGDRPA
-216 VFTQVTAPCSHS
+216 VFTQEP
-228 ERPAVESQPEVI
+228 QPEVTI
-240 HFRPLESSRLDVNLT
+240 AD
-255 SRRFKSL
+255 
-262 ILQPSVV
+262 QPAICS
-269 FQELV
+269 FSELV
-274 TSLLAEKVQIL
+274 SSLLAEKVQTL

-311 SRSGWLAVRDAMLA
+311 SRSEWLAVRDSMLA
-325 SEVRPSTINK
+325 AEVRPSTINK

-405 RWASLVSVITGA
+405 RWASLVSVVTGA
-417 RAAEV
+417 RSAEV

-442 NEDGEGK
+442 NEDGDGK

-457 RLVPLTDGAYGFD
+457 RLVPLTDGVHGFD
-470 LASFLEWVYM
+470 LESFLKWVDT
-480 QPEDEGPLF
+480 QPADGPLF

-504 ITEALPD
+504 LTEALPD
-511 AENVSLHSLRHWL
+511 ATAVSLHSLRHWL

-560 GRLAEVLKTALL
+560 ARLADALKVALL

>member
-13 SSSFSGSPYL
+13 SSSFSGYPYL
-23 YGQVYTPSPDTRLTQ
+23 YQQVYTSSPDTRLTQ
-38 IKDLAVPQLVRRTN
+38 IKDLAVPQLVRRAN
-52 GRYTIRFRF
+52 GRYTIRFRL
-61 KGATSPFLS
+61 KGQTTPFLS

-78 RTATMRQREL
+78 RVATMRQREL

-93 AFMLDRQEVSLQEL
+93 AFMLDRPEVSLQEL
-107 TTHLKSMAEQFLTD
+107 TEHLRSMAEQFLTD
-121 ETNDYWNGLEVATLV
+121 ASDDYWNGLEVATLV

-177 TSGLIKLTDGGG
+177 ASGLIKLIDGGVSQLT
-189 DDNNHTDESTIG
+189 DDNNHTDYSTIG
-201 DSTAILNNEQGDRPA
+201 DSTSILKNEQGDRPA
-216 VFTQVTAPCSHS
+216 VFTQ
-228 ERPAVESQPEVI
+228 ER
-240 HFRPLESSRLDVNLT
+240 
-255 SRRFKSL
+255 
-262 ILQPSVV
+262 QPSVV
-269 FQELV
+269 FSSLV
-274 TSLLAEKVQIL
+274 SSLLAEKVQTL

-311 SRSGWLAVRDAMLA
+311 SRSGWLAVRDSMLA

-387 EAEYQFTRH
+387 ESEYQFTRH

-405 RWASLVSVITGA
+405 RWASLVSVVTGA
-417 RAAEV
+417 RSAEV

-442 NEDGEGK
+442 NEDGDGK

-457 RLVPLTDGAYGFD
+457 RLVPLTDGVHGFD
-470 LASFLEWVYM
+470 LKSFLKWVDT
-480 QPEDEGPLF
+480 QPADGPLF

-504 ITEALPD
+504 LTEALGD

-560 GRLAEVLKTALL
+560 QRLADALAVTFG

>member
-13 SSSFSGSPYL
+13 YSSFSGSPYL
-23 YGQVYTPSPDTRLTQ
+23 YQQVYTSSPDTRLTQ
-38 IKDLAVPQLVRRTN
+38 INLLGVACSLLAKPQLVRRAN
-52 GRYTIRFRF
+52 GRYTIRFRL
-61 KGATSPFLS
+61 KGQTTPFLS

-78 RTATMRQREL
+78 RVATMRQREL

-93 AFMLDRQEVSLQEL
+93 SFMLDRPDVSLQEL
-107 TTHLKSMAEQFLTD
+107 TEHLRSMAEQFLTD
-121 ETNDYWNGLEVATLV
+121 ASDDYWNGLEVATLV

-177 TSGLIKLTDGGG
+177 TSSLIKLI
-189 DDNNHTDESTIG
+189 DDNNHTDYSTIG
-201 DSTAILNNEQGDRPA
+201 DSTSILKNEQGDRPA
-216 VFTQVTAPCSHS
+216 VFTQEP
-228 ERPAVESQPEVI
+228 QPEVTI
-240 HFRPLESSRLDVNLT
+240 AD
-255 SRRFKSL
+255 
-262 ILQPSVV
+262 QPAICS
-269 FQELV
+269 FSELV
-274 TSLLAEKVQIL
+274 SSLLAEKVQTL

-311 SRSGWLAVRDAMLA
+311 SRSEWLAVRDAMLA

-387 EAEYQFTRH
+387 ESEYQFTRH

-405 RWASLVSVITGA
+405 RWASLVSVVTGA
-417 RAAEV
+417 RSAEV
-422 CHLTKRDIVTLDNGL
+422 CHLTKRDVVTLDNGL

-442 NEDGEGK
+442 NEDGDGK

-457 RLVPLTDGAYGFD
+457 RLVPLTDGACGLD
-470 LASFLEWVYM
+470 LKSFLEWVDM
-480 QPEDEGPLF
+480 QPDEGPLF

-504 ITEALPD
+504 LTEALPD

>member
-23 YGQVYTPSPDTRLTQ
+23 YQQVYTSSPDTRLTQ
-38 IKDLAVPQLVRRTN
+38 IKDLAVPQLVRRAN
-52 GRYTIRFRF
+52 GRYTIRFRL
-61 KGATSPFLS
+61 KGQTTPFLS

-78 RTATMRQREL
+78 RVATMRQREL

-93 AFMLDRQEVSLQEL
+93 AFMLDRPEVSLQEL
-107 TTHLKSMAEQFLTD
+107 TAHLRSMAEQFLTD
-121 ETNDYWNGLEVATLV
+121 ASDDYWNGLEVATLV

-177 TSGLIKLTDGGG
+177 TSSLIKLIDGGVSQLT
-189 DDNNHTDESTIG
+189 DDNNHTDYSTIS
-201 DSTAILNNEQGDRPA
+201 DSTSILKNEQGDRPA
-216 VFTQVTAPCSHS
+216 VFTQ
-228 ERPAVESQPEVI
+228 ERQPEVTI
-240 HFRPLESSRLDVNLT
+240 AD
-255 SRRFKSL
+255 
-262 ILQPSVV
+262 QPAICS
-269 FQELV
+269 FSELV
-274 TSLLAEKVQIL
+274 SSLLAEKVQTL

-311 SRSGWLAVRDAMLA
+311 SRSEWLAVRDAMLA

-370 KRRAFTDEELER
+370 RRRAFTDEELER

-387 EAEYQFTRH
+387 ESEYQFTRH

-405 RWASLVSVITGA
+405 RWASLVSVVTGA
-417 RAAEV
+417 RSAEV

-442 NEDGEGK
+442 NEDGDGK

-457 RLVPLTDGAYGFD
+457 RLVPLTDGACGLD
-470 LASFLEWVYM
+470 LKSFLEWVDM
-480 QPEDEGPLF
+480 QPYEGPLF

-504 ITEALPD
+504 LTEALPD
-511 AENVSLHSLRHWL
+511 ATDVSLHSLRHWL

>member
-8 NTVYP
+8 KTVYP

-23 YGQVYTPSPDTRLTQ
+23 YQQVYTSSPDTRLTQ
-38 IKDLAVPQLVRRTN
+38 INLLSVAKPQLVRRAN
-52 GRYTIRFRF
+52 GRYTIRFRL
-61 KGATSPFLS
+61 KGQTTPFLS

-78 RTATMRQREL
+78 RVATMRQREL

-93 AFMLDRQEVSLQEL
+93 AFMLDRPEVSLQEL
-107 TTHLKSMAEQFLTD
+107 TEHLRSMAEQFLTD
-121 ETNDYWNGLEVATLV
+121 ASDDYWNGLEVATLV

-177 TSGLIKLTDGGG
+177 TSGLIKLI
-189 DDNNHTDESTIG
+189 DDNNLTDDSTIG
-201 DSTAILNNEQGDRPA
+201 DSTSILNNEQGDRPA
-216 VFTQVTAPCSHS
+216 VFTQ
-228 ERPAVESQPEVI
+228 ERQS
-240 HFRPLESSRLDVNLT
+240 
-255 SRRFKSL
+255 
-262 ILQPSVV
+262 SVV
-269 FQELV
+269 FSSLV
-274 TSLLAEKVQIL
+274 SSLLAEKVQTL
-285 KSSSYKDLSSSL
+285 KTSSYKDLSSSL

-311 SRSGWLAVRDAMLA
+311 SRSGWLAVRDSMLA

-387 EAEYQFTRH
+387 ESEYQFTRH

-405 RWASLVSVITGA
+405 RWASLVSVVTGA
-417 RAAEV
+417 RSAEV

-442 NEDGEGK
+442 NEDGDGK

-457 RLVPLTDGAYGFD
+457 RLVPLTDGVCGFS
-470 LASFLEWVYM
+470 LKSFLKWVDT
-480 QPEDEGPLF
+480 QPADGPLF

-504 ITEALPD
+504 LTEALGD

-560 GRLAEVLKTALL
+560 GRLADVLKTALL